1 MESLPLCLPLY
12 SLSLF
17 PCCLTLAFTLASV
30 YVCVCVGRERER
42 PLSEQQ
48 EYIITQTKGVGLLF
62 MNYQPSKPTKAPI
75 FIENS
80 IFISA
85 PFDYQSKEK

>member
-1 MESLPLCLPLY
+1 MC
-12 SLSLF
+12 
-17 PCCLTLAFTLASV
+17 
-30 YVCVCVGRERER
+30 VCVCRER

-48 EYIITQTKGVGLLF
+48 EYIITQTKGAGLLF